1 MVNLES
7 AESNLEPAISQEWAR
22 VYREAKLRKRANG
35 APRGRTNRML
45 RQARLRRMG
54 VFIGALTATIVLFVL
69 CLALLK

>member
-1 MVNLES
+1 
-7 AESNLEPAISQEWAR
+7 
-22 VYREAKLRKRANG
+22 
-35 APRGRTNRML
+35 ML